1 MEPQQNADY
10 RTTVQII
17 SDWRERKLLER
28 SPTMGE
34 RLLSYLLPTLWVT
47 AIVVAAAA
55 ISW

>member
-1 MEPQQNADY
+1 MEQQQDADY

-47 AIVVAAAA
+47 AIVVAGAA